1 MWSKIA
7 SFILRNRILVVSVIA
22 LLTVFFG
29 YHAQYV
35 EMTYKFSGLLPQDD
49 STYIEY
55 EKFIHEFSEDGNVVV
70 LGIDDKKI
78 KSLNTF
84 NAWYDLAS
92 DLRKITVEK
101 TSVVDKVKS
110 VETVS
115 AIDSVFSISNL
126 YSLDKDT
133 ANKKFTFSPLLN
145 HRPKTQAEVDQ
156 LYQDAYNLPFYE
168 GLLYKKNSDVTL
180 MMIFVNAELFN
191 SKDRG
196 PSMEKIKKSVDEFT
210 KKTGVYIN
218 ISGLPFI
225 RTEMTKKV
233 KKELKLFIG
242 LTILLTA
249 ILLLVFFK
257 NINVVLVSL
266 LVVAIGVVWSLG
278 IISLLHYPITM
289 LMGLIPPL
297 IIVIGVPNCIYLINK
312 FHAEFKKHGKKA
324 LAITRVVKKIGV
336 ATLMT
341 NATTA
346 LGFATFIFTESDILK
361 QFGVVAA
368 INVFGVFFV
377 SILLIPVILSVMKE
391 PKRKHV
397 RHLDRKWIAV
407 GVSRLIHIIQYQ
419 RVWVYGF
426 TLLIIVLS
434 IVGINKMK
442 TTGNIVGDLPG
453 HDRVV
458 KDLKWFEKEIGG
470 VMPFE
475 ILVDTKRK
483 NQVTKLRNLKK
494 IDKLQTLLSEYPE
507 FSKSISIA
515 DVLKFARQGFY
526 GGNPEKYGLL
536 KKNEQS
542 FIAPYFKSDYNTGN
556 VQKSFMDSDKQK
568 TRISSQIA
576 DIGTAEMA
584 VLMDDLK
591 PKIDSIF
598 NPKKYD
604 VTVTG
609 TSIVFLKGTEYMVNN
624 LLISLAIAIGV
635 IALVMALLFQSF
647 RMVLISLIP
656 NTLPLLFTAGI
667 MGWFGISLKPS
678 TILVFSIAFG
688 ISIDDTIHYL
698 AKYRQELKVLR
709 WNIKDSV
716 IEAVKETGVSMM
728 YTSVVLFFG
737 FGIFGFSEFD
747 GTRALGILVA
757 VTLLVAM
764 FANLVLLPSLL
775 LSLDRRVTTQAFKEP
790 FLEIID
796 EEEDIEIEELYV
808 KNNKTN

>member
-7 SFILRNRILVVSVIA
+7 SFILRNRVLIVSVISIA
-22 LLTVFFG
+22 TLFFG

-35 EMTYKFSGLLPQDD
+35 EMTYKFGGLLPKDD
-49 STYIEY
+49 STFIEY
-55 EKFIHEFSEDGNVVV
+55 EKFINEFSEDGNVVV
-70 LGIDDKKI
+70 LGIDSEKI
-78 KSLNTF
+78 TTLETF
-84 NAWYDLAS
+84 NAWYDLAA
-92 DLRKITVEK
+92 DLRSIKGEK
-101 TSVVDKVKS
+101 TSTINS
-110 VETVS
+110 INTSQTVS
-115 AIDSVFSISNL
+115 AIDSVFSIANL
-126 YSLDKDT
+126 YSLNKDT
-133 ANKKFTFSPLLN
+133 TNKKFTLSPLLN
-145 HRPKTQAEVDQ
+145 HRLKTQEELDHLFKEVH
-156 LYQDAYNLPFYE
+156 NLPFYE
-168 GLLYKKNSDVTL
+168 GLLYKKESNVTL
-180 MMIFVNAELFN
+180 MMVFVNAELFN

-196 PSMEKIKKSVDEFT
+196 SSVEKIKNKVEAFHT
-210 KKTGVYIN
+210 KTGIYVN

-233 KKELKLFIG
+233 KSELRLFIG

-266 LVVAIGVVWSLG
+266 LVVAIGVIWSLG

-312 FHAEFKKHGKKA
+312 YHAEYKRHGKRA
-324 LAITRVVKKIGV
+324 LAITRVVQKIGV

-377 SILLIPVILSVMKE
+377 SILLIPIILSVMKE

-407 GVSRLIHIIQYQ
+407 GVSKLIYIIQNH
-419 RVWVYGF
+419 RIWVYAF
-426 TLLIIVLS
+426 AMLIIGLS
-434 IVGINKMK
+434 IVGVSKMK

-453 HDRVV
+453 YDRVV
-458 KDLKWFEKEIGG
+458 QDLKWFEKEIGG

-475 ILVDTKRK
+475 ILIDTKRK

-494 IDKLQTLLSEYPE
+494 IDKLQTLLKEYPE
-507 FSKSISIA
+507 FSKSLSIA

-536 KKNEQS
+536 KKSEQS
-542 FIAPYFKSDYNTGN
+542 FIAPYFKGDYNTGSI
-556 VQKSFMDSDKQK
+556 QKSFMDSTKRK
-568 TRISSQIA
+568 TRVSSQIA

-604 VTVTG
+604 VTITG
-609 TSIVFLKGTEYMVNN
+609 TSVVFLKGTNYMVNN
-624 LLISLAIAIGV
+624 LLISLLIAIGV
-635 IALVMALLFQSF
+635 IAFVMAMLFKSV

-688 ISIDDTIHYL
+688 ISVDDTIHFL

-709 WNIKDSV
+709 WNIKGSV

-796 EEEDIEIEELYV
+796 EEEDIEIGELMV
-808 KNNKTN
+808 KNDKS